1 MITVILGLLVFS
13 ALVIVHELGHLL
25 VARRLGV
32 RVERFSIGFGP
43 VILSRKVGGVQVA
56 ISAFPLGGYVKM
68 GGDDPRDRGNLRPG
82 DFFAAAWWRRV
93 LIALAGPGAN
103 FLFAILISILLA
115 WVGVRLPDAP
125 NLIGKVAVAGAADS
139 LGFRVGDRVVAVD
152 GTPVASLQ
160 ALYQEVGRLLEADAQ
175 GPDLLLSVERAEGP
189 ASIVLPRAAAGR
201 ALQSLEFPLPAVVGD
216 VIRGTPAYQAGL
228 MEGDRI
234 TAIDGAPVESWSDM
248 TGHILKSPGREIT
261 LTLLREGRSLEL
273 PITPMSDSSGD
284 STVGRIGIG
293 PAVQSTYLV
302 RFGFLEGIVQGT
314 GGALATVAETA
325 RSIGTLFTTPSNLSQ
340 LSGPVA
346 IIQASG
352 DAAQRGWDR
361 LLNLGVWLSVA
372 LMVFNLLPI
381 PILDGGMVVLSV
393 LEAVRG
399 RPLGNRGLAIYQGV
413 GMAVLGTLF
422 LFVLINDPL
431 RILQRRSAL
440 GRLGDAAP

>member
-1 MITVILGLLVFS
+1 VITIILGLLVFS
-13 ALVIVHELGHLL
+13 ALVIIHELGHFL

-32 RVERFSIGFGP
+32 RVERFSVGFGP
-43 VILSRKVGGVQVA
+43 VIFSRKVNGVEIAV
-56 ISAFPLGGYVKM
+56 SAFPLGGYVKM
-68 GGDDPRDRGNLRPG
+68 GGDDPRDRTALKSD

-103 FLFAILISILLA
+103 FVLAIVVSIVLA

-125 NLIGKVAVAGAADS
+125 NVIGGVTAGSAADS
-139 LGFRVGDRVVAVD
+139 VGLRAEDRLTAVD

-160 ALYQEVGRLLEADAQ
+160 AFYQEIGDRLEEDQ
-175 GPDLLLSVERAEGP
+175 SGPDMALTVARAEGP
-189 ASIVLPRAAAGR
+189 TTILVPRARTAAVIQG
-201 ALQSLEFPLPAVVGD
+201 LEFPMPAVVGD

-228 MEGDRI
+228 LEGDRI
-234 TAIDGAPVESWSDM
+234 TAIDGAPVRVWSDM
-248 TGHILKSPGREIT
+248 TRLILKSPGKEIELSIERDGRT
-261 LTLLREGRSLEL
+261 LTL

-293 PAVQSTYLV
+293 PVVQSTYLV
-302 RFGFLEGIVQGT
+302 RFGFLDGIVQGT

-325 RSIGTLFTTPSNLSQ
+325 RSIGMLFTTPSNLSQ

-393 LEAVRG
+393 VEAMRG
-399 RPLGNRGLAIYQGV
+399 RPLGNRGLTIYQGI
-413 GMAVLGTLF
+413 GIAVLGTLF

-431 RILQRRSAL
+431 RILQRHSAL
-440 GRLGDAAP
+440 GRLGDTAP